1 MQAGDE
7 TIVTVECLPFFLF
20 DNETQEVDHKL
31 AFLFVENAL
40 LVPGA
45 RYNDTVFLHVCCG
58 V

>member
-1 MQAGDE
+1 ML
-7 TIVTVECLPFFLF
+7 TFFLC
-20 DNETQEVDHKL
+20 DDEMQEVDPGL

-45 RYNDTVFLHVCCG
+45 RYDVCHG